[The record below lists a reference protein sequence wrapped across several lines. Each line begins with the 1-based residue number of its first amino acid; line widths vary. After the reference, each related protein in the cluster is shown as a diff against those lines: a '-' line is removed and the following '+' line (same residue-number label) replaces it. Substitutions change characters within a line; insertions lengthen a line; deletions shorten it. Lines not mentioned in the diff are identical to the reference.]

1 MALFFNPMLSF
12 YMSNLD
18 TTSFQA
24 ILTQQR
30 AQVLQ
35 QLRNLRGGDVGRAE
49 ASAEHFE
56 RSQDSDAQMATAR
69 DLELALDDHETLE
82 LKAID
87 AALARIAAGTYGQC
101 VDCGTEIA
109 PPRLQAAPQ
118 AARCIHCQEKAE
130 SA

>member
-1 MALFFNPMLSF
+1 MP
-12 YMSNLD
+12 NLD
-18 TTSFQA
+18 TSSFQA

-35 QLRNLRGGDVGRAE
+35 QLQNLRGGDVGRAQ
-49 ASAEHFE
+49 ASAEHFA

-82 LKAID
+82 LNAID

-101 VDCGTEIA
+101 IDCDANIA
-109 PPRLQAAPQ
+109 QARLQAAPQ

-130 SA
+130 NA